1 MRQHHR
7 GHSVASCDGNTPP
20 VMATIAMSPAGLA
33 RMAGDSGVGVQRGSV
48 TSAEN
53 GNASLHQEKV
63 DTNATVVLHKPDV
76 PKLGVV
82 PKTPEQTSSCSTPS
96 SSGTSSEDDFFLID
110 TSQPRKPIAVL
121 DEIPR
126 NNSQLPLPIENV
138 LSNANL
144 SVSGEQELKDLG
156 MVQGMISG
164 STSPGISST
173 AISFSYDASGTPG
186 SVNFGFV
193 EGNHSLIE
201 MPYGPNVPD
210 PKRIP
215 SSVFARTKSTAM
227 MEWSVASNE
236 SLFSIQVGKS
246 GDLSSLYN
254 TQLDG
259 YPPLSPHIS
268 STSPLKDAEAGP
280 SLQQTVDADTA
291 NAEAMEDVLKATT
304 EKHAEK
310 DKPLTVH
317 RTSNSDSASQLSD
330 GGSVKSYRSFAFP
343 ILTADSRS
351 GSVNG
356 ELVDLSREEGQMQP
370 PVPQPPPEMT
380 EAPRAEPVKARK
392 SPLCCERITVELQ

>member
-1 MRQHHR
+1 M
-7 GHSVASCDGNTPP
+7 ASEHEQTC
-20 VMATIAMSPAGLA
+20 
-33 RMAGDSGVGVQRGSV
+33 
-48 TSAEN
+48 AEN
-53 GNASLHQEKV
+53 GNASLHQEKA

-96 SSGTSSEDDFFLID
+96 SSGTSSEDDFFQID

-126 NNSQLPLPIENV
+126 NNSQLPLPIENAR
-138 LSNANL
+138 SNANL
-144 SVSGEQELKDLG
+144 GISTEQELKDLG

-164 STSPGISST
+164 ST
-173 AISFSYDASGTPG
+173 YDATGTPG
-186 SVNFGFV
+186 LINFGIV
-193 EGNHSLIE
+193 EGNQSPIQ

-246 GDLSSLYN
+246 GDLSSLYSS
-254 TQLDG
+254 QLDG
-259 YPPLSPHIS
+259 YPPLSPHTS
-268 STSPLKDAEAGP
+268 SSPLKDAEAGP
-280 SLQQTVDADTA
+280 SLQQTVDADAA
-291 NAEAMEDVLKATT
+291 NAETMEDVLKATT

-310 DKPLTVH
+310 DKPPTVH
-317 RTSNSDSASQLSD
+317 RISNSDSASQLSD

-356 ELVDLSREEGQMQP
+356 GSVDHPREKGQMQP
-370 PVPQPPPEMT
+370 PVPQPPPEKT

-392 SPLCCERITVELQ
+392 SQLSCFSCRLFCC